1 MKLSVN
7 PVKTCP
13 ANATDEEL
21 LTTLLPYST
30 VKELVAEYGT
40 VRQVL
45 MNSYPDELERLKG
58 IGPIKARQLQYV
70 CELAKRLYQS
80 TAEFPSCIRSPKD
93 VFDRMPDMQHL
104 MQEEFRVIFLNTKNG
119 IIAERTISKGT
130 LNATVVSPRE
140 VFHRAI
146 KLMAASI
153 VLVHNHPSGD
163 PAPSQEDMEL
173 TKKMVEAGRVMDIA
187 VIDHVIVGQG
197 KYVSL
202 KEKGAL

>member
-1 MKLSVN
+1 MTLS
-7 PVKTCP
+7 KQCLIKS
-13 ANATDEEL
+13 TDEEL
-21 LTTLLPYST
+21 LAALLPQST

-45 MNSYPDELERLKG
+45 MNSYPEELERLKG
-58 IGPIKARQLQYV
+58 IGPIKAKQLQYV
-70 CELAKRLYQS
+70 CELAKRLYQA
-80 TAEFPSCIRSPKD
+80 TADFPSFIRTPKD
-93 VFDRMPDMQHL
+93 VSDRMADMQYL

-140 VFHRAI
+140 VFHRAV
-146 KLMAASI
+146 KVMAATI
-153 VLVHNHPSGD
+153 ILVHNHPSGD
-163 PAPSQEDMEL
+163 PMPSQDDMEL
-173 TKKMVEAGRVMDIA
+173 TKKMVEAGKIMDIA

-202 KEKGAL
+202 KEKGVL

>member
-1 MKLSVN
+1 MTSF
-7 PVKTCP
+7 KTCP

-21 LTTLLPYST
+21 LATFLLHST

-45 MNSYPDELERLKG
+45 INSYPDELERLKG

-140 VFHRAI
+140 VFHRAV

-173 TKKMVEAGRVMDIA
+173 TKKMVEAGKVMDIA

>member
-1 MKLSVN
+1 MIMTVFK
-7 PVKTCP
+7 PCP

-21 LTTLLPYST
+21 LTTFLPHFT
-30 VKELVAEYGT
+30 VRELVAEYGT

-45 MNSYPDELERLKG
+45 MNSYPGELERLRG
-58 IGPIKARQLQYV
+58 IGPVKARQLQYV
-70 CELAKRLYQS
+70 VELAKRLYQS
-80 TAEFPSCIRSPKD
+80 TAEFPSFIRSPKD

-130 LNATVVSPRE
+130 LNATVISPRE
-140 VFHRAI
+140 VFHRAV

-153 VLVHNHPSGD
+153 ILVHNHPSGD

-173 TKKMVEAGRVMDIA
+173 TKKMVEAGKVMDIA
-187 VIDHVIVGQG
+187 VVDHVIVGKG

-202 KEKGAL
+202 KEKGVL

>member
-1 MKLSVN
+1 MIMTIFN
-7 PVKTCP
+7 PCS

-21 LTTLLPYST
+21 LATFLPHST

-45 MNSYPDELERLKG
+45 INSYPDELERLKG

-80 TAEFPSCIRSPKD
+80 TMEFPLCIRSPKD

-140 VFHRAI
+140 VFHRAV
-146 KLMAASI
+146 KLMCCLHFGSQ
-153 VLVHNHPSGD
+153 PSGD
-163 PAPSQEDMEL
+163 PTPSNEDIAL
-173 TKKMVEAGRVMDIA
+173 TKKLAEAGKVMDIA
-187 VIDHVIVGQG
+187 VLDHVIVGKG
-197 KYVSL
+197 RYVSF
-202 KEKGAL
+202 KEKGLL